1 MDRLEQKIL
10 SIIDEHAEEL
20 KELATKIYYNAER
33 GFAEYETAK
42 AAADFLRKYGM
53 EPREGLALTGVK
65 ANINESEGPS
75 VALIG
80 ELDGIGCPAHP
91 DAVKATGIS
100 HACGHE
106 AQMIA
111 VLGAALALNDPEV
124 KAALGGKAIF
134 FGVPAEENLS
144 ADIKEELL

>member
-1 MDRLEQKIL
+1 MDRIEQKIL

-20 KELATKIYYNAER
+20 KEIASKIYYNAER
-33 GFAEYETAK
+33 GFAEHETAK

-91 DAVKATGIS
+91 DPRNPYPGS
-100 HACGHE
+100 RPSYRRE
-106 AQMIA
+106 
-111 VLGAALALNDPEV
+111 
-124 KAALGGKAIF
+124 
-134 FGVPAEENLS
+134 
-144 ADIKEELL
+144 

>member
-1 MDRLEQKIL
+1 MDHIEQKIL

-20 KELATKIYYNAER
+20 KKLASQIYHNPER
-33 GFAEYETAK
+33 GFAEHETAK

-65 ANINESEGPS
+65 ADINQSDGPS

-91 DAVKATGIS
+91 DAAPTGI
-100 HACGHE
+100 
-106 AQMIA
+106 
-111 VLGAALALNDPEV
+111 
-124 KAALGGKAIF
+124 
-134 FGVPAEENLS
+134 
-144 ADIKEELL
+144 